1 MFESSVVGLD
11 RSFAGFPST
20 VRVLEKMKLF
30 RKLLN
35 MIGNLFAESPKAAS
49 KRSLLSMY
57 FGESNSGGRRKSNR
71 DRA

>member
-1 MFESSVVGLD
+1 
-11 RSFAGFPST
+11 
-20 VRVLEKMKLF
+20 
-30 RKLLN
+30 